1 MKTLKEFIVEY
12 NTTKDYCLEKGG
24 LFETF
29 EECFDVVAEQGRDE
43 HRWYFNLDLV
53 TKVEIGGVDRFFA
66 WTQCEPKG
74 EDGDRE
80 DCGWKAPDL
89 DDLQEVF
96 PHEVTVI
103 KYK

>member
-1 MKTLKEFIVEY
+1 MKTLKEFIMEY
-12 NTTKDYCLEKGG
+12 NTANKYGLGEDD

-29 EECFDVVAEQGRDE
+29 EEVFKVVAEQDRDE

-53 TKVEIGGVDRFFA
+53 TKVEIDGVDRFFA

-74 EDGDRE
+74 EDASRE
-80 DCGWKAPDL
+80 DCGWYYPDL